1 MKILKAVLFWLA
13 SLTWGL
19 PLTLFGAICALV
31 LLVTGHAPHR
41 FHWFIYFEVNGDGW
55 GFEGGPFMVVC
66 KGVSLRL
73 KQHEAGHGL
82 QNIMLGVFMP
92 IISVWSFGRF
102 WYRKWLVWR
111 KKKEPWQLPEYD
123 SIWFEGWATH
133 LGTKYFN

>member
-19 PLTLFGAICALV
+19 PLTLFGAVCALV
-31 LLVTGHAPHR
+31 FLVTGHAPHR

-73 KQHEAGHGL
+73 KQHEAGHGI

-92 IISVWSFGRF
+92 IISVWSLGRF

-111 KKKEPWQLPEYD
+111 KKKKPWQLPEYD
-123 SIWFEGWATH
+123 SIWFEGWATR
-133 LGTKYFN
+133 LGTKYFD